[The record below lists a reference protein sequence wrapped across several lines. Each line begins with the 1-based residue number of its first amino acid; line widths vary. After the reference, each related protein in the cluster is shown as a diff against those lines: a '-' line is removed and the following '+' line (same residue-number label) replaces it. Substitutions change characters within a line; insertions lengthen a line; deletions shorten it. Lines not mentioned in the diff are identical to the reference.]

1 MKAYELTARIN
12 ADGELEVPRL
22 DLKHLQENTP
32 VRIIVLVNE
41 SGDSAEDETKFSSER
56 FQASW
61 QQAVKGETLP
71 LAQLWEGIDVE

>member
-1 MKAYELTARIN
+1 MKAYELTAKIN

-22 DLKHLQENTP
+22 HLKHLQENTP

-41 SGDSAEDETKFSSER
+41 SGDPGEDEAKFSSES